1 MFGFNL
7 TGKTGTGRKEMSTG
21 VQLLA
26 SMLVC
31 YPELYSVTY
40 EPKDTEITLDFVVQR
55 QISHEEMEE
64 FANLVD
70 KSVQTYHDLHGGS
83 PVWLAI
89 DADVNGT
96 RMTVHVRRQLAT
108 MLRGELD
115 LLAELFDD
123 KFGDAL
129 QVDVH
134 TLDSLEP
141 DFSTMQS
148 NVLDQM
154 FDLVQA
160 ARIKEKMIGMRDK
173 DKVVVY
179 NR

>member
-1 MFGFNL
+1 MLGFNIN
-7 TGKTGTGRKEMSTG
+7 GKNSAGRKEMSTG

-40 EPKDTEITLDFVVQR
+40 EPRESEIILDFVVQK
-55 QISHEEMEE
+55 QITHEEMEE

-70 KSVQTYHDLHGGS
+70 KSVQTYHALHGGN

-96 RMTVHVRRQLAT
+96 RMTVHVRRQLST

-115 LLAELFDD
+115 LLAELFGD
-123 KFGDAL
+123 KFGDDL

-148 NVLDQM
+148 SVLDQM
-154 FDLVQA
+154 FDLAQE

-173 DKVVVY
+173 DKVIVY